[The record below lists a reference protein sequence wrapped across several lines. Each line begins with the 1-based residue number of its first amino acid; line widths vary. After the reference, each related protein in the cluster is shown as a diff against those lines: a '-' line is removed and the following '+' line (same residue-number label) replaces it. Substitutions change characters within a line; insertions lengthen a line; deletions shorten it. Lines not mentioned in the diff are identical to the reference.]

1 MLRLLGTKWRQERSS
16 RKHVANLAPEMFS
29 SFNHIINEIIVAF
42 VLNVAIKHL
51 DMVLWKFLL
60 GTLGE
65 PGLLTLHK
73 VPLSGSTG
81 LPSPAEG
88 NSPL

>member
-1 MLRLLGTKWRQERSS
+1 
-16 RKHVANLAPEMFS
+16 MFS
-29 SFNHIINEIIVAF
+29 SFNHIINEIILAF
-42 VLNVAIKHL
+42 VLNVANKQL
-51 DMVLWKFLL
+51 DTGLWKFLL

-65 PGLLTLHK
+65 PGSLPLHK

-81 LPSPAEG
+81 LQSPPEV